1 MRRCNAA
8 RRLILAAVA
17 LLATVGVGWGQ
28 AQEERPANRGGPLVL
43 LAAIEGAIGPGS
55 VHHVEKVIEQAHER
69 GAEVLILRLDTPGGL
84 ATSMR
89 KIIAAIL
96 TSPVPVVGWVA
107 PPGAHAASAGT
118 YILYATHVAA
128 MAPGTNLGAATPVQL
143 GGGGLPTGEDDES
156 KDEEGKDQDG
166 GRREGGGKDD
176 KVPKD
181 AMEAKMVNDA
191 VAFIRSLAEL
201 HGRNA
206 DWAEKAVRE
215 GASLSAE
222 QALAEGV
229 IELMA
234 GDAATLIE
242 KIDGREVTAGSARR
256 TLATKGA
263 VLEHLEPSFLT
274 RTLSLLSDPNV
285 AFLLLTIGIY
295 GLIFEFSN
303 PGSIGPGV
311 IGAICLVLGL
321 YALHQLPLDYAGLAL
336 LVLGIAFMVA
346 EAVTPSLG
354 VLGIGGLVAFIVGAA
369 MLIDTDLPAYQLSWW
384 AIGGA
389 AAVNGLLL
397 VFLLGYLLRAYRR
410 RGPAE
415 GSGLI
420 GAQATVLDW
429 SAATENRGEGHVWVH
444 GERWAARGD
453 PGLAPGQ
460 PVRVQ
465 ALEGL
470 TLVVGHADAAAAPRG
485 LQPEGG

>member
-1 MRRCNAA
+1 
-8 RRLILAAVA
+8 
-17 LLATVGVGWGQ
+17 
-28 AQEERPANRGGPLVL
+28 
-43 LAAIEGAIGPGS
+43 
-55 VHHVEKVIEQAHER
+55 
-69 GAEVLILRLDTPGGL
+69 
-84 ATSMR
+84 MR

-96 TSPVPVVGWVA
+96 ASPVPVVGWVA

-143 GGGGLPTGEDDES
+143 GGGGLPTGEDEDRQGDAE
-156 KDEEGKDQDG
+156 DG
-166 GRREGGGKDD
+166 EGGDD

-201 HGRNA
+201 HDRNA
-206 DWAEKAVRE
+206 EWAEKAVRE

-222 QALAEGV
+222 QALKEGV

-234 GDAATLIE
+234 GDAATLLDE
-242 KIDGREVTAGSARR
+242 IDGRTVTVGGAER
-256 TLATKGA
+256 TLATRGA

-285 AFLLLTIGIY
+285 AFLLLMIGVY

-311 IGAICLVLGL
+311 VGAICLLLGL

-336 LVLGIAFMVA
+336 LLLGIAFMVA
-346 EAVTPSLG
+346 EAVTPSFG
-354 VLGIGGLVAFIVGAA
+354 VLGVGGLVAFIVGAA

-384 AIGGA
+384 AIAGA
-389 AAVNGLLL
+389 AAVSALLL
-397 VFLLGYLLRAYRR
+397 ILLLGYLWRTYRGRGRAD
-410 RGPAE
+410 GT
-415 GSGLI
+415 GLI
-420 GAQATVLDW
+420 GAPATVLDW
-429 SAATENRGEGHVWVH
+429 SAAAGTQGEGHVWVH

-453 PGLAPGQ
+453 PGLAPGEA
-460 PVRVQ
+460 VRVQ

-470 TLVVGHADAAAAPRG
+470 TLVVGHADAAEAPSG